1 MRKIQAKTVTEVVS
15 RLFRQANFELGD
27 DVLDALKRARRDEA
41 SPRGREVIDE
51 ILKNARVATDETL
64 PLCQDSGMAVVFLE
78 LGQEVSVVGGDLY
91 DAIDEGVR
99 RAYNEGYLR
108 KSVVRQP
115 FSARANTGDN
125 TPAVI
130 HTDIVPGD
138 RLKITVMPKGA
149 GAENFTRLAML
160 LPGSGHEGIIDFVV
174 GTVEEAWSN
183 PCPPVIVGVG
193 IGGTAEKALLLA
205 KRALL
210 RGVGEP
216 SPDAETADLERGIL
230 TRVNALG
237 IGPMGYGGTVTAL
250 AVHAEVFPTHIAS
263 LPVAVNLQC
272 HSARHRQATI

>member
-130 HTDIVPGD
+130 HTDIVPVD